1 MWGQSGQSGEEG
13 GSRWV
18 EEEEKEEVE
27 TAALSLPCTLL
38 QDSWTLREGDKK
50 GPSLVSKVEV
60 EGSVIGAGD
69 QINCCY
75 NVIML

>member
-13 GSRWV
+13 GSRL
-18 EEEEKEEVE
+18 EEEEKEVE

-50 GPSLVSKVEV
+50 GPLLVSKVEV
-60 EGSVIGAGD
+60 EGSVIGADD
-69 QINCCY
+69 QINCGY